1 METDDGS
8 KYTTRLT
15 LGDFRRLT
23 AHLPDDAILIERAH
37 SEARAV
43 MMSDIKVGECVG
55 DVADPEAMEAMDVT
69 WEDLGLGQG
78 AMPDTPV
85 VILSAWD

>member
-1 METDDGS
+1 MEDNET

-15 LGDFRRLT
+15 LGEFRRLT
-23 AHLPDDAILIERAH
+23 AHLPDDTILIERAH

-43 MMSDIKVGECVG
+43 MVSDIKVDECVG
-55 DVADPEAMEAMDVT
+55 DVVDPEAMDVT
-69 WEDLGLGQG
+69 WEAIGLGQG
-78 AMPDTPV
+78 ALPDTPV